1 MVRRLVVLRCGDNSL
16 HPEWLSKNANFD
28 IVLSYFGD
36 NIQYDLSHIKYVHHY
51 KGSKW
56 QGLFHFFQNYQDLWK
71 DYDYIWLPDDDLSTN
86 SENIN
91 KFFDIINYESFD
103 LAQPALTHNSY
114 YSHALLLQVK
124 GLIYRET
131 NFVEVM
137 APCFSQ
143 KAFQQCWQAFS
154 ENKSGWGLDV
164 FWPTL
169 LQNSKIGVIDQTPVF
184 HTRPVGVAGHGM
196 GSEAGTP
203 MHEYDQLMRK
213 YKLEMRYKCI
223 SAKLTNGK
231 ILKNKLSLLFYIL
244 KWSSKDRTSTKQQ
257 FKALFKEVLKS

>member
-1 MVRRLVVLRCGDNSL
+1 MKNLILVRCGDNSL
-16 HPEWLSKNANFD
+16 HPEWLSINSKFD
-28 IVLSYFGD
+28 IVLSYFGSD
-36 NIQYDLSHIKYVHHY
+36 IQYDLSQIKFVHHY

-56 QGLFHFFQNYQDLWK
+56 QGLFHFFKNHEDLWK

-91 KFFDIINYESFD
+91 KFFDIIKHEKFD

-143 KAFQQCWQAFS
+143 KAFQQCWQTFS

-164 FWPTL
+164 LWPTL
-169 LQNSKIGVIDQTPVF
+169 LQNFKIGVVDQTPIF

-196 GSEAGTP
+196 GAEVGTP
-203 MHEYDQLMRK
+203 IHEYEQLIKK
-213 YKLEMRYKCI
+213 YNLEMRYRCI
-223 SAKLTNGK
+223 SAKLTSGT
-231 ILKNKLSLLFYIL
+231 IVKNRLSLLFYML
-244 KWSSKDRTSTKQQ
+244 KGSSKERISTKQK
-257 FKALFKEVLKS
+257 FKALLKEIFAS

>member
-1 MVRRLVVLRCGDNSL
+1 MVRNLIILRCGDNSL
-16 HPEWLSKNANFD
+16 HHEWLSKDVKFD

-36 NIQYDLSHIKYVHHY
+36 NIQYDLSQIKFVHHY

-56 QGLFHFFQNYQDLWK
+56 QGLFHFFQNYGDLWRN
-71 DYDYIWLPDDDLSTN
+71 YDYIWLPDDDLST
-86 SENIN
+86 STENIN
-91 KFFDIINYESFD
+91 HFFDIMKQEEFA
-103 LAQPALTHNSY
+103 LAQPALTHQSY

-143 KAFQQCWQAFS
+143 DAFQQCWQTFS

-164 FWPTL
+164 LWPRL
-169 LQNSKIGVIDQTPVF
+169 LQNQKIGVIDHTPIF

-196 GSEAGTP
+196 GAEAGTP
-203 MHEYDQLMRK
+203 MNECEQLLEK
-213 YKLEMRYKCI
+213 YNLEMKYRCI
-223 SAKLTNGK
+223 SAKLTSGT
-231 ILKNKLSLLFYIL
+231 IVKNKLLLLFYIL
-244 KWSSKDRTSTKQQ
+244 KGASKGRISTNQQ
-257 FKALFKEVLKS
+257 FKALLKEILKS